1 MGDTSEARPEQ
12 EEKNF
17 IYWDYG
23 GHGEAATK
31 ERDERA
37 KMYNQYLSE
46 HPWYFE
52 KPYETVKSQVYFA
65 FMQKAKP
72 EVIEYFFGQ
81 KDRMVSVDME
91 CYRMLAQLYSL
102 YAVRSALIDH
112 PGTVTMEEIH
122 RFIYQQEILLHP
134 DQMETGPLTEK
145 NHQVLDELLQAV
157 LKNVEVRDQCSQ
169 KAARMAEQLQE
180 LKECFHQKEI
190 EYLNT
195 IADLKEKATSAEK
208 SLRMHDEM
216 TELRIE
222 NEKLKVLKSR
232 EEELGNLKSALE
244 RKQKEI
250 RSLNARISE
259 LSSEKK
265 RSRLF
270 KRKDTKIMKETAA
283 EERREKEECKKI
295 MDKIM
300 RDPSISTEQLAFVKQ
315 CYEEGMAA
323 GELDYFTV
331 AGIPKDKLQVMKEV
345 LLYGREEQQDYG

>member
-1 MGDTSEARPEQ
+1 MSDTSESKPEQ
-12 EEKNF
+12 GEKNF

-23 GHGEAATK
+23 GHGEAVTE

-37 KMYNQYLSE
+37 QMYKQYLSE

-52 KPYETVKSQVYFA
+52 NPYETVKSQVYFA
-65 FMQKAKP
+65 FMQKAEP

-112 PGTVTMEEIH
+112 PGAVTMEEIH

-134 DQMETGPLTEK
+134 DQMEIGPLTEK

-169 KAARMAEQLQE
+169 KAARMAERLQE
-180 LKECFHQKEI
+180 SKESFHQKEI

-195 IADLKEKATSAEK
+195 IADLKEKATAAEK

-216 TELRIE
+216 TELRME

-232 EEELGNLKSALE
+232 DEELGNLKSVLE

-250 RSLNARISE
+250 RILNARISE

-265 RSRLF
+265 SSFMFRRKN
-270 KRKDTKIMKETAA
+270 KRHPRASTDTENS
-283 EERREKEECKKI
+283 EKEESIKI
-295 MDKIM
+295 MDKILK
-300 RDPSISTEQLAFVKQ
+300 DPEISAEQLAFVKQ
-315 CYEEGMAA
+315 CYAEGMNAS
-323 GELDYFTV
+323 ELEYLAV
-331 AGIPKDKLQVMKEV
+331 PGIPQDKLQVMKEV
-345 LLYGREEQQDYG
+345 LFYEREEQQDYG